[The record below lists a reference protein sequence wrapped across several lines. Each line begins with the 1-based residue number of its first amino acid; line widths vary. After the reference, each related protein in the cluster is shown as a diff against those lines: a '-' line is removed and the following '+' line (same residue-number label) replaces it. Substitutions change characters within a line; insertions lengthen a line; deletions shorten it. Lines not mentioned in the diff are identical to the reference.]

1 MTDAPLIATRGLTKH
16 FPQKNAFF
24 GGEKKVVHALDDFS
38 LEIARSEIVAVVG
51 ESGSGKSTCGRLIL
65 GLTKPT
71 SGEIL
76 VDGVPAEPGSVRG
89 DFQMVFQDPFGS
101 LNPRMKVEDIIREP
115 LDIQGKRHS
124 KAEKS
129 ERVSEMLQLVGL
141 NDNHRKRYPHEFSG
155 GQRQRINIARALS
168 TRPRFVVCDE
178 PVSALDV
185 SVQAQIVNLLRD
197 IQRTL
202 GVTILFISHDLSVVR
217 NLANRVAVLYL
228 GKLVEIGETKQMF
241 TAPRHPYTKA
251 LLAAIP
257 KIGGHGEAR
266 RVIAQGDLPS
276 PIDPPSGC
284 RYRTRCAFA
293 ETQCAEHIPLLKP
306 VDARRSVACH
316 LVPADAC
323 GL

>member
-16 FPQKNAFF
+16 FPQKSAFF
-24 GGEKKVVHALDDFS
+24 GGERKVVHALDDLT
-38 LEIARSEIVAVVG
+38 LEISRGEIVAVVG

-115 LDIQGKRHS
+115 LDIQRKRHS
-124 KAEKS
+124 SAEKS
-129 ERVSEMLQLVGL
+129 ERVSEMLRLVGL
-141 NDNHRKRYPHEFSG
+141 NDSHRKRYPHEFSG

-257 KIGGHGEAR
+257 KIGGHGEPR

-284 RYRTRCAFA
+284 RYRTRCTFA
-293 ETQCAEHIPLLKP
+293 EKQCAEHIPLLKP
-306 VDARRSVACH
+306 VDAGRNVACH
-316 LVPADAC
+316 LVTADAC